1 MEQLLPKNN
10 VLLVKDSIGKAKPC
24 TFKLPAKAHTY
35 GKPEDRTQEGA
46 GAITSSW
53 LTHNASQ
60 LPSKVI
66 PNDFKKL
73 NKVQA
78 RTGAKQN
85 EIRVSYHC
93 FLTSQHRV

>member
-1 MEQLLPKNN
+1 MEQLLPKHN
-10 VLLVKDSIGKAKPC
+10 VLLVKDQIGKAKPC
-24 TFKLPAKAHTY
+24 TFKLPSTQHTY

-53 LTHNASQ
+53 MTHNASQ
-60 LPSKVI
+60 MPKKVI

-78 RTGAKQN
+78 KTAANQN
-85 EIRVSYHC
+85 EIRVS
-93 FLTSQHRV
+93 